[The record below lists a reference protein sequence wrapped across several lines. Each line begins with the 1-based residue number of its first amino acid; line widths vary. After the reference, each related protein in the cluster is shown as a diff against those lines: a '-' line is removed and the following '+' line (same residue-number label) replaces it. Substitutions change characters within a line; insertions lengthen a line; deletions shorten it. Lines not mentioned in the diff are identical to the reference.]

1 MFEPRNAKA
10 HDGNPHPRPAEAS
23 AAIGHRKAGSE
34 ASSAA
39 EKHQEAVIARAARR
53 SLAVLLATGL
63 LVGGVLLWQWWGRP
77 PVAVEAMTVVVPPP
91 PATPP
96 VSPPRVTFS
105 EVSRPWGIDFR
116 HTNGAQGSKLLP
128 ETMGGGVAI
137 FDYDDDGRQDIL
149 LVDACPWPWD
159 IASGQPGALPTP
171 RLYRNEGEGR
181 FRDVT
186 AGSGLDVPTYGMG
199 VAVGDYDNDG
209 RVDVFITAVAL
220 PESAAAEGGK
230 TPASPMR
237 YASRNR
243 LFRNLG
249 GGKFR
254 DVTDESGLRAAEP
267 AWSTSCGFFDYDRD
281 GRLDLFVCNYV
292 RWSRSI
298 DLAQGFALTGIG
310 RAYGP
315 PLYFEGTY
323 PYLFHNEG
331 GGRFREVSQQAG
343 LRVTNAATGRPLAK
357 SLGVTFLDLDA
368 DGWIDILVANDTV
381 QNFLFHNQRDGTFRE
396 IGAQAGIG
404 FDQAGNAR
412 GAMGIDAAWFR
423 NDAAV
428 GVAISN
434 FANEMLALYV
444 TQGDPLIFADEA
456 IPAGLGPVTRLD
468 LAFGIFFFDYDLD
481 GRPDL
486 LSANGHLEEEISKV
500 QTGMQYRQPV
510 RLFWNAGEASP
521 VEFLPADAE
530 HSGPDLAS
538 PIVGRGAAYGD
549 LDGDGDLDIVVTQ
562 IAGPVRVLRNDLDW
576 RRHFLRLKL
585 VGTRDNRDAIGAWV
599 EADVAGRTLRRQVM
613 PTRSYLSQVELP
625 VTLGLGQGTRVDA
638 VRVRWPDGTWQK
650 VEDFVLDR
658 LTVVR
663 QDPALARR

>member
-1 MFEPRNAKA
+1 MSEPRNIDP
-10 HDGNPHPRPAEAS
+10 HRPPSDGNVF
-23 AAIGHRKAGSE
+23 AANRGSGGE
-34 ASSAA
+34 SPGTADTQLA
-39 EKHQEAVIARAARR
+39 KQHEAVIARAARR
-53 SLAVLLATGL
+53 SLAVLVAAGL
-63 LVGGVLLWQWWGRP
+63 VVGIGVFWHSWGRA

-91 PATPP
+91 QEAPP
-96 VSPPRVTFS
+96 VTVPRVTFT
-105 EVSRPWGIDFR
+105 EVARSWGVAFH
-116 HTNGAQGSKLLP
+116 HTNAAQGSKLLP
-128 ETMGGGVAI
+128 ETMGGGVAV
-137 FDYDDDGRQDIL
+137 FDYDNDDRQDL
-149 LVDACPWPWD
+149 LLIDSCPWPWD
-159 IASGQPGALPTP
+159 LPAAAGPLPTP
-171 RLYRNEGEGR
+171 RLYHNEGQGR

-209 RVDVFITAVAL
+209 WVDVFITAVAL
-220 PESAAAEGGK
+220 AESAAAGDNAK
-230 TPASPMR
+230 TPSGPAR
-237 YASRNR
+237 YVSRNR

-254 DVTDESGLRAAEP
+254 DVTDASGLGMAEP

-331 GGRFREVSQQAG
+331 NGRFREVSQQAG

-368 DGWIDILVANDTV
+368 DGWMDILVANDTV

-481 GRPDL
+481 GRLDM
-486 LSANGHLEEEISKV
+486 LSANGHVEEEISKV
-500 QTGMQYRQPV
+500 QTGMQYRQPI
-510 RLFWNAGEASP
+510 RLFWNAGDASP
-521 VEFLPADAE
+521 VEFLGAGPE
-530 HSGPDLAS
+530 RSGPDLAF

-562 IAGPVRVLRNDLDW
+562 IAGPVRVLRNDLD
-576 RRHFLRLKL
+576 RRSHFLRLKL
-585 VGTRDNRDAIGAWV
+585 VGTRDNRDAIGAVV
-599 EADVAGRTLRRQVM
+599 EVDVAGRTLRRQVM

-625 VTLGLGQGTRVDA
+625 VTLGLGEQTQVDA

-650 VEDFVLDR
+650 VEKFVLDG
-658 LTVVR
+658 LTVLHQQPTSPR
-663 QDPALARR
+663 H

>member
-1 MFEPRNAKA
+1 MAPGER
-10 HDGNPHPRPAEAS
+10 HP
-23 AAIGHRKAGSE
+23 
-34 ASSAA
+34 
-39 EKHQEAVIARAARR
+39 EAVIARAARR
-53 SLAVLLATGL
+53 SLVVLVAAGVGVS
-63 LVGGVLLWQWWGRP
+63 LVILWHSLGRA
-77 PVAVEAMTVVVPPP
+77 PVTVEAMTVVVPPP
-91 PATPP
+91 RQPPP
-96 VSPPRVTFS
+96 VAIPHVTFT
-105 EVSRPWGIDFR
+105 EVSQNWGIDFR
-116 HTNGAQGSKLLP
+116 HTNGARGAKLLP
-128 ETMGGGVAI
+128 ETMGGGVAV
-137 FDYDDDGRQDIL
+137 FDYDNDGRQDLL
-149 LVDACPWPWD
+149 LVNSCPWPWD
-159 IASGQPGALPTP
+159 PATPDHLALPTP
-171 RLYRNEGEGR
+171 RLYHNEGQGR

-209 RVDVFITAVAL
+209 WVDVFITAVSL
-220 PESAAAEGGK
+220 PETAAAESSRP
-230 TPASPMR
+230 PAALSSPYR
-237 YASRNR
+237 SRNR

-254 DVTDESGLRAAEP
+254 DVTGESGLGAAEP

-331 GGRFREVSQQAG
+331 NGRFREVSRQAG
-343 LRVTNAATGRPLAK
+343 LRVTNPATGRPLAK

-381 QNFLFHNQRDGTFRE
+381 QNFLLHNQRDGTFRE
-396 IGAQAGIG
+396 IGIQAGIG

-423 NDAAV
+423 NDTAV

-444 TQGDPLIFADEA
+444 SQGDPLVLADEA
-456 IPAGLGPVTRLD
+456 IPSGLGPVTRLD

-481 GRPDL
+481 GRLDL
-486 LSANGHLEEEISKV
+486 LSANGHIEEEIGKV
-500 QTGMQYRQPV
+500 QTGMQYRQPI
-510 RLFWNAGEASP
+510 RLFWNAGELSP
-521 VEFLPADAE
+521 LEFLPAEPDS
-530 HSGPDLAS
+530 SGPDLAR

-549 LDGDGDLDIVVTQ
+549 LDGDGDLDVVVTQ
-562 IAGPVRVLRNDLDW
+562 IAGPVRVFRNNLD
-576 RRHFLRLKL
+576 RHAHFLRFKL

-625 VTLGLGQGTRVDA
+625 VTIGLGRETRVDA

-650 VEDFVLDR
+650 VEPFVLDG
-658 LTVVR
+658 LTVI
-663 QDPALARR
+663 QQQPEPSPP

>member
-1 MFEPRNAKA
+1 MDNHSRTETAPLVA
-10 HDGNPHPRPAEAS
+10 
-23 AAIGHRKAGSE
+23 
-34 ASSAA
+34 AA
-39 EKHQEAVIARAARR
+39 ERSPEAVIARAARR
-53 SLAVLLATGL
+53 SLAVLAAAAIGL
-63 LVGGVLLWQWWGRP
+63 GLVVLWHSLGRA

-91 PATPP
+91 REAPP
-96 VSPPRVTFS
+96 VTVPHVTFT
-105 EVSRPWGIDFR
+105 EVSQHWGIEFR

-128 ETMGGGVAI
+128 ETMGGGVAV
-137 FDYDDDGRQDIL
+137 FDYDNDGRQDL
-149 LVDACPWPWD
+149 LLINSCFWPWD
-159 IASGQPGALPTP
+159 PAVAGPLPTP
-171 RLYRNEGEGR
+171 RLYHNEGPGR

-186 AGSGLDVPTYGMG
+186 SGSGLDVPTYGMG

-209 RVDVFITAVAL
+209 WVDVFITAVPL
-220 PESAAAEGGK
+220 PESAGAEGSH
-230 TPASPMR
+230 PPSAHSAR

-254 DVTDESGLRAAEP
+254 DVTDESGVGMAEP

-292 RWSRSI
+292 RWSRAI

-323 PYLFHNEG
+323 PSLFHNEG

-343 LRVTNAATGRPLAK
+343 LRVTNPATGRPLAK

-396 IGAQAGIG
+396 IGTQAGIG

-444 TQGDPLIFADEA
+444 SQGDPLALADEA

-481 GRPDL
+481 GRLDL
-486 LSANGHLEEEISKV
+486 LSANGHLEEEIGKV
-500 QTGMQYRQPV
+500 QTGMHYRQPI
-510 RLFWNAGEASP
+510 RLFWNAGDQSP
-521 VEFLPADAE
+521 LEFLPAE
-530 HSGPDLAS
+530 PESSGPDLAT

-549 LDGDGDLDIVVTQ
+549 LDGDGDLDLVVAQ
-562 IAGPVRVLRNDLDW
+562 IAGPVRLLRNNLD
-576 RRHFLRLKL
+576 RQSHFLRLKL

-625 VTLGLGQGTRVDA
+625 VTLGLGRLTHVDA
-638 VRVRWPDGTWQK
+638 VRVRWPDGTWQR
-650 VEDFVLDR
+650 VADFVLDG
-658 LTVVR
+658 LTVVH
-663 QDPALARR
+663 QQPDARP